1 MTLISKVTK
10 PLSETGYMPLE
21 DVIIPNFPK
30 LPSHNH
36 SCLREEVQT
45 TSINSLQDPVFY
57 SKVEVPIKMDFAPAF
72 PGEWACKEKCS
83 TISSEP
89 VSHITHISSFLSPM

>member
-72 PGEWACKEKCS
+72 LENGHVKKNAPPFA
-83 TISSEP
+83 
-89 VSHITHISSFLSPM
+89 LSQCHT